1 MKELKKA
8 FTIVELVIVI
18 AVIAILAAVLVPTFS
33 NMILS
38 AKVSNDNQTVA
49 ALNVALTAAS
59 SQGSVSLEEDLR
71 KAVDDVYGSGF
82 YDSMQPESASYGYH
96 FWYNTKSGMIELAR
110 TGDLAAN
117 ATGAKYYQSRFDAKL
132 GAAFVA
138 EGVRGKLVA
147 DYVLLDRGGSA
158 VASHLPV

>member
-59 SQGSVSLEEDLR
+59 SQGTTTIR
-71 KAVDDVYGSGF
+71 KGLKEPTRWQAVRSDCPKFTAYPIAVCIRKIF
-82 YDSMQPESASYGYH
+82 P
-96 FWYNTKSGMIELAR
+96 TCCLP
-110 TGDLAAN
+110 
-117 ATGAKYYQSRFDAKL
+117 GAI
-132 GAAFVA
+132 
-138 EGVRGKLVA
+138 
-147 DYVLLDRGGSA
+147 
-158 VASHLPV
+158 

>member
-1 MKELKKA
+1 MKREINMKELKKA

-49 ALNVALTAAS
+49 ALNVALAAAS
-59 SQGSVSLEEDLR
+59 SQGSVSSEEDLR

-82 YDSMQPESASYGYH
+82 YDSMQPESAS
-96 FWYNTKSGMIELAR
+96 
-110 TGDLAAN
+110 
-117 ATGAKYYQSRFDAKL
+117 
-132 GAAFVA
+132 
-138 EGVRGKLVA
+138 
-147 DYVLLDRGGSA
+147 
-158 VASHLPV
+158 